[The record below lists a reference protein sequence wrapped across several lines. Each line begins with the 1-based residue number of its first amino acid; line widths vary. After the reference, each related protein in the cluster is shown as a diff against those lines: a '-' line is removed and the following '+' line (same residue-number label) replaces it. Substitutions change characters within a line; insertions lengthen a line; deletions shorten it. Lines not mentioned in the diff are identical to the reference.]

1 MGTELD
7 RAVVRFVADT
17 SKFVRGIADMDD
29 KVKNFGKRLDAIGK
43 KMSSMGT
50 TMMKWG
56 AVIGAPLVYGIKS
69 AMDFEKALAE
79 IQTIS
84 GDTDEEM
91 EKLGE
96 SIKELSVRFGQDLI
110 VQTNAAYEALSASV
124 PRDNLLSFMLSTFS
138 S

>member
-43 KMSSMGT
+43 RMSSMGT

-69 AMDFEKALAE
+69 IILSKCF
-79 IQTIS
+79 IS
-84 GDTDEEM
+84 
-91 EKLGE
+91 
-96 SIKELSVRFGQDLI
+96 
-110 VQTNAAYEALSASV
+110 
-124 PRDNLLSFMLSTFS
+124 
-138 S
+138 